1 MKSKNWRRR
10 LASNNYTEGLVS
22 FVVVNYN
29 GGEEIL
35 TCLNSIYSQT
45 YKNFEVIVVDND
57 SKDNS
62 LKLIKEH
69 FKEVKIIETGYNSG
83 WGVGCNV
90 GIEKSK
96 GEFVSM
102 VNNDAYLDEKCL
114 EEMVKSISGKQ
125 KYGSCACKILLAD
138 EKEKIEVVGLS
149 IYKDGM
155 AISRGRNEKKDDYL
169 SQEEVFCASDCVCLY
184 RRIMLDEIGLYDK
197 DFFMYANDSDI
208 GWRQQYYGWECIFN
222 PNAVAYHEHSKSA
235 GSYSDFK
242 AFHVERNRLY
252 VALKYFP
259 LFDFLL
265 SFYYSFYRY
274 IIQLFL
280 IKKNKGALSKYK
292 EEASLFKGL
301 IILIKS
307 YISFLKNFTLMY
319 KKRKY
324 YFKNCTISRRV
335 FKVIYGKYGVSAK
348 TIASYE

>member
-1 MKSKNWRRR
+1 M
-10 LASNNYTEGLVS
+10 S
-22 FVVVNYN
+22 FIVVNFN

-35 TCLNSIYSQT
+35 TCLNSIYNQT
-45 YKNFEVIVVDND
+45 YKNFEVIVVDNN

-62 LKLIKEH
+62 LKLVKEH
-69 FKEVKIIETGYNSG
+69 FKDVKIIETGYNSG
-83 WGVGCNV
+83 WGVGCNI
-90 GIEKSK
+90 GIEKSR

-114 EEMVKSISGKQ
+114 EEMAKSISDNQ
-125 KYGSCACKILLAD
+125 KNGSCACKILLAD

-155 AISRGRNEKKDDYL
+155 AISRGRNENKNNYL

-184 RRIMLDEIGLYDK
+184 RRNMLDEIGFYDK

-208 GWRQQYYGWECIFN
+208 GWRQQFYGWKCIFN
-222 PNAVAYHEHSKSA
+222 PNAIAYHEHSKTA

-242 AFHVERNRLY
+242 AFHVERNRLF

-259 LFDFLL
+259 LFDFLM

-274 IIQLFL
+274 IIQLVL

-301 IILIKS
+301 VILVKA
-307 YISFLKNFTLMY
+307 YVSFLKNFPLMY

-324 YFKNCTISRRV
+324 YFKNCKISRHIFNMI
-335 FKVIYGKYGVSAK
+335 FKKYGISAK